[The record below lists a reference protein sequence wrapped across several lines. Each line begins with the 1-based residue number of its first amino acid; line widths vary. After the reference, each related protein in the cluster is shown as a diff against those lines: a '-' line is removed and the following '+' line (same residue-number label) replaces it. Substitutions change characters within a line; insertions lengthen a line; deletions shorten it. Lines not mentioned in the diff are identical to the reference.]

1 MERKAA
7 RMTTTRM
14 SSSLSDAWEHCHS
27 ICAMADRSLSERAAR
42 IYRLAAV
49 MMPAGDA
56 PEERPV
62 LTLQRYQPLIDY
74 IAHRMKDPTR
84 SMRSPIQL
92 DEDAACLAQRYG
104 LSLSQVR
111 RMLPADVRQ
120 PHSWLRPF
128 VVRAVRGEWIELH
141 IANHTPQP
149 LEVALLDDDYDIQQG
164 GGQQMLAPGETG
176 LYRWH
181 CKETGIFPI
190 FNKSCLSNARPRSL
204 LGVLMIEP

>member
-1 MERKAA
+1 
-7 RMTTTRM
+7 MTATRM
-14 SSSLSDAWEHCHS
+14 HPSMSNAWQHRNPVQPVVRHP
-27 ICAMADRSLSERAAR
+27 IADRTVR

-62 LTLQRYQPLIDY
+62 LTLQRHQPLIDY
-74 IAHRMKDPTR
+74 IAQRMKDPTR
-84 SMRSPIQL
+84 SMRSSAQL
-92 DEDAACLAQRYG
+92 DEDAAHLSQRYG

-141 IANHTPQP
+141 IANHTSQP
-149 LEVALLDDDYDIQQG
+149 LEIALLDDDYDIQQG
-164 GGQQMLAPGETG
+164 GGLQMLAPGETG